1 VYLGVRE
8 FNIFIETNDTT
19 TENTKGKN
27 EIILMSITTERREKL
42 HVYISEIYI
51 RNSNHRDYQ
60 SRADSV
66 RYKQGRIKEEE
77 KKKVDHSEKDI

>member
-1 VYLGVRE
+1 MNR
-8 FNIFIETNDTT
+8 
-19 TENTKGKN
+19 
-27 EIILMSITTERREKL
+27 TTERREKL

-66 RYKQGRIKEEE
+66 RQTQGRIKEEE
-77 KKKVDHSEKDI
+77 EEKVDHNDKDI